1 MVVVNAKKSMETIK
15 ISDLVIFKDQSN
27 NMIDNS
33 LMGGRVVMVTDTI
46 VFLERTGRG
55 ICSYKRED
63 MRLLKPEDVKESGI
77 EII

>member
-1 MVVVNAKKSMETIK
+1 MTEPIK

-27 NMIDNS
+27 NMIENT
-33 LMGGRVVMVTDTI
+33 LTGGRVAMVTEAY

-55 ICSYKRED
+55 IMSYRRED
-63 MRLLKPEDVKESGI
+63 VRLLKPDDVRNEGI